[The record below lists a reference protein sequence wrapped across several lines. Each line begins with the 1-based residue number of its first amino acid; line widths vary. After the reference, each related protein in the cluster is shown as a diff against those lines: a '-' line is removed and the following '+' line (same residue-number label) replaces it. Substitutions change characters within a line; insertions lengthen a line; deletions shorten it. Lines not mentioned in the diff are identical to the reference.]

1 MGKINILSERVYNRI
16 AAGEVVERP
25 ASVVKEFT
33 ENALDAGA
41 SRVEITAE
49 RGGKDLIR
57 VADDGEGIEES
68 DLKAAFLPHATSK
81 IRNAED
87 LERVETMG
95 FRGEALA
102 SIASVSQVTLR
113 SRQKDADGAFEIR
126 AKGGTVGEIV
136 PCALGG
142 GTEITAEHLFY
153 NTPAREKFLKSD
165 KGEESEITQM
175 VTRFILGRPD
185 VAFSYVSDGKKVLQS
200 FGGGADEA
208 MGVIYGEKVLASCYK
223 VDAFRNGVRIR
234 GFLGQPGFAKA
245 NRTYQHVFVNGR
257 HVVNMTISSAVTN
270 AYTPYLMKRQYPFF
284 VLYIE
289 IPPEIVDVNV
299 HPNKSDVRFSDNR
312 VIYGSIY
319 RVVSDI
325 LDGNADAVRFLADEG
340 AAQESG
346 KPEDPGNG
354 SGTDSAAAA
363 DAFSAASAAYAA
375 PRKKT
380 FDSVWA
386 ATQDR
391 TADPAPDPQGRTSG
405 TAESRPRAEGYKPH
419 YEDLFSDRKTPFAK
433 KNAPGESA
441 DGTDVFEENRKY
453 LAALESKKAQQKIF
467 FEKAVYKGNLFHT
480 YLIYEVGEK
489 VYFIDQHAA
498 HERLLYDDYRRKVDE
513 RSVIVQPML
522 VPYILK
528 TTAAESEFLSANL
541 DAVRDMGFEIEEF
554 GTNIF
559 QVSAVPADLENMDLA
574 GFFEELLR
582 DANAYKS
589 VKMSDVL
596 HDRLAMTAC
605 KHAVKGGDC
614 LSETEER
621 ALFALLDG
629 DIGLKCPHGRPIAC
643 VLTKYEIEKMFR
655 RTV

>member
-41 SRVEITAE
+41 ARVEITTE

-57 VADDGEGIEES
+57 VSDDGEGMEES
-68 DLKAAFLPHATSK
+68 DLKSAFLPHATSK
-81 IRNAED
+81 IRTAED

-102 SIASVSQVTLR
+102 SIASVAQVTLR
-113 SRQKDADGAFEIR
+113 SKFRGAEGAFEIH
-126 AKGGTVGEIV
+126 ADGGVIGETM
-136 PCALGG
+136 PCALGC

-153 NTPAREKFLKSD
+153 NTPVREKFLKTE
-165 KGEESEITQM
+165 KGEESEITAM

-185 VAFSYVSDGKKVLQS
+185 VAFTYTSGGRKALQS

-208 MGVIYGEKVLASCYK
+208 MTVIYGEKTLASCYK
-223 VDAFRNGVRIR
+223 VDALRNGVRIR

-245 NRTYQHVFVNGR
+245 NRSYQHVFVNGR
-257 HVVNMTISSAVTN
+257 HVVNATVSSAVTN
-270 AYTPYLMKRQYPFF
+270 AYAPYLMKRQYPFF

-312 VIYGSIY
+312 VIYGSLY

-340 AAQESG
+340 VSVQGAAAEPAAFPEAG
-346 KPEDPGNG
+346 KKRTEGASRA
-354 SGTDSAAAA
+354 SGTEAGKE
-363 DAFSAASAAYAA
+363 AYAPA
-375 PRKKT
+375 ERGDKE
-380 FDSVWA
+380 FDFRNRELRSSG
-386 ATQDR
+386 
-391 TADPAPDPQGRTSG
+391 PAPDYR
-405 TAESRPRAEGYKPH
+405 PH
-419 YEDLFSDRKTPFAK
+419 YEDLFF
-433 KNAPGESA
+433 GEANPSGKGEGGEDSRGERA
-441 DGTDVFEENRKY
+441 ETAVFEENRKY
-453 LAALESKKAQQKIF
+453 LASLENKRKQQKIV
-467 FEKAVYKGNLFHT
+467 FENAVYKGDLFHT

-489 VYFIDQHAA
+489 VYLIDQHAA
-498 HERLLYDDYRRKVDE
+498 HERLLYDSFRKKVE
-513 RSVIVQPML
+513 ARTVTVQPML
-522 VPYILK
+522 LPYILK
-528 TTAAESEFLSANL
+528 TTAAESEFLNENL

-554 GTNIF
+554 GTNIYH
-559 QVSAVPADLENMDLA
+559 VSAVPADLEDMDLT
-574 GFFEELLR
+574 GFFEELFR
-582 DANAYKS
+582 DASAYKS
-589 VKMSDVL
+589 VKISDVL

-605 KHAVKGGDC
+605 KHAIKGGDS

-621 ALFALLDG
+621 SLFAMLGG
-629 DIGLKCPHGRPIAC
+629 DMGLKCPHGRPVAC
-643 VLTKYEIEKMFR
+643 VLTKYEIEKMFK